1 TSDFIITIH
10 ALSYI
15 GAVAVL
21 LNVRLTK
28 EEISYQLKDSHT
40 SLLVT
45 CDDMEQTALDMG
57 LPVEVQTYSG
67 INAIDEGDHT
77 VRDEITLDEAFTII
91 YTSGTTGFP
100 KGVIHTYGNHWWSA
114 IGSMLN
120 LGLKD
125 NDKWLATLPFYH
137 VGGLSIFIRSV

>member
-1 TSDFIITIH
+1 
-10 ALSYI
+10 
-15 GAVAVL
+15 
-21 LNVRLTK
+21 
-28 EEISYQLKDSHT
+28 
-40 SLLVT
+40 T
-45 CDDMEQTALDMG
+45 CDDMEQSVREMR
-57 LPVEVQTYSG
+57 LPVDVQTYSG

-137 VGGLSIFIRSV
+137 VGGLSIFIRSVIYGIPVYMVDKFEETSVHQAIMEKNVTIAS